1 MQYHFVGV
9 ALPNGWAWQYLCMGR
24 TISLC
29 RCAWYGCDS
38 CAVWVHMHGC
48 WSTPQGELGV
58 HGRTH
63 LKVWT
68 KHPIFNSA
76 AIIYQTWIVLLA
88 VFHCSNICSFNSICY
103 LLYIWWFCTIK
114 SPWSCTGWMISLFP
128 CKYRIK
134 TIPLHLVAIAAQFLR
149 SWCVCMYH
157 ACLYIGWVANITSAR
172 ATYPGRQKILLMILI
187 TQQWNE
193 ASTNLQHSQN

>member
-1 MQYHFVGV
+1 
-9 ALPNGWAWQYLCMGR
+9 
-24 TISLC
+24 
-29 RCAWYGCDS
+29 
-38 CAVWVHMHGC
+38 MHGC
-48 WSTPQGELGV
+48 LSTPKGELGV

-68 KHPIFNSA
+68 KHPTFNSA
-76 AIIYQTWIVLLA
+76 AIIYPTWIVFLA

-103 LLYIWWFCTIK
+103 LLYMWQWYILYGCCFREWVSSHCGGRRVMMSSCTLAGWFCTIK

-157 ACLYIGWVANITSAR
+157 ACI
-172 ATYPGRQKILLMILI
+172 
-187 TQQWNE
+187 
-193 ASTNLQHSQN
+193 